1 MKEKLTDTTLIKT
14 IITCH
19 TSDNVE
25 EMAEIEK
32 LKRPIASS
40 ETELVMK
47 KLYTSRLLQ
56 SPYYPDTKP
65 RHIIKKII
73 GQNSQNT
80 SKTDSTVH

>member
-19 TSDNVE
+19 TSDE

-47 KLYTSRLLQ
+47 KLNTSRLLQ